1 MYSSVNFD
9 KCRQLCNHHHNT
21 QISPI
26 TTRNPSASFTVIPL
40 PPHPAS
46 GNHWSVFHPYSFAFS
61 RMSYEWVKVVCSLW
75 VWILSPSIMHLRFHA
90 QGCVCISGLFLFI
103 AERKVLVTQSCPT
116 LWDPTDCSPPGFSV
130 HVILKARILECVAIF
145 FPRGYSQRR
154 AQTQVSYIASKFLTI
169 WATREAL
176 LLLSSVLLC
185 G

>member
-1 MYSSVNFD
+1 MSFD
-9 KCRQLCNHHHNT
+9 KCTHLCNPNPCQNIEHLHHPRRLFHAASYLGCPYPFKR
-21 QISPI
+21 QSLLWFFFSLSEISLI
-26 TTRNPSASFTVIPL
+26 
-40 PPHPAS
+40 
-46 GNHWSVFHPYSFAFS
+46 YS

-116 LWDPTDCSPPGFSV
+116 LWDPTDCSPPGSSV
-130 HVILKARILECVAIF
+130 HVILKARILECVAIL
-145 FPRGYSQRR
+145 FPRGYSQCR